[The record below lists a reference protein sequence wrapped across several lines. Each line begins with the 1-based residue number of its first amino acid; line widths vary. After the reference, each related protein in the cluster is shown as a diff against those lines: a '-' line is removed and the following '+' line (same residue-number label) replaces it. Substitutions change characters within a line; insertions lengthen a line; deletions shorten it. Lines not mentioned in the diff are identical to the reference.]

1 VIIKTVST
9 IHAIIRNIV
18 LFIIALI
25 LSLVVWLYGGISID
39 KLKLYNISV
48 DGLYLKLDKKLI
60 LKAKQVVLQK
70 TKQSPKIE
78 NIDQIFDRI
87 KHGFTFFEFVQLEK
101 VVFKNNHYAIN
112 YVNNLL
118 HVVSDEYEGVV
129 DIKRHHQELHADV
142 SLLYIKQEDITLWG
156 KVVYHLKSGTIEA
169 KGGYRAYDIEG
180 KFDFSKVKN
189 LVALKVDANETGS
202 IERII
207 HRFIKKPKINE
218 WILKRALAKHYRV
231 NRFEA
236 KGEIID
242 GVFKLDND
250 SLYGEAYA
258 QGLKVY
264 FQKDLNESVIIPEV
278 AIRYQKGNLYFFPRH
293 ATYKDKNITSAFVAI
308 EDLDE
313 SVQHL
318 KIDLNLTTQFNST
331 IQEILEAYKLKVPIV
346 QKRGVTEALLRI
358 GVNLKTHQ
366 ATFEGDFNLTKGE
379 VHIAKAPLPING
391 AKISYANK
399 VVHIK
404 EVYLETPL
412 YKGKVTGEVKLA
424 HKKADLDVDLERFSV
439 TKGKKRIVYASNLK
453 LPLSLEYHDG
463 IRFTIPSLQT
473 AIYTKQSGV
482 VMEFEDINRIKPY
495 LKVLP
500 FDIDGGKLTLNTHD
514 FHDFT
519 LSGYAQWRECFLYSQ
534 KDLCHTRLP
543 FEGSITKGD
552 LKLKIFGNKINYS
565 TYNNTV
571 YVKDLHIDLHKLLQK
586 QNTKSSDN
594 GKTDASKIHNL
605 TILGKNSIISY
616 KNYRLKTSHY
626 SIDIDGNRLLFQ
638 SNDGVANLYFKK
650 VGDKIAID
658 ALNVDDAML
667 HPLINFDALKGG
679 RYTLHLAGDT
689 PRQIEGKIVIE
700 GGTLERFQGYNNVVA
715 FLNAIPALVALSNP
729 GFNDKGYE
737 IKEGEIE
744 YTIINQNLIKFK
756 SIRIVGGSS
765 TIVGAGEINLATH
778 LVSIDLAIQ
787 TAREIG
793 KVLGSIPIVGYI
805 LVGDGKSVATGV
817 TVRGSLDNPEVQSHA
832 IKDMVS
838 LPLGMIER
846 LLKSPARLI
855 EGSKKANSKR

>member
-1 VIIKTVST
+1 MIIKTVST

-25 LSLVVWLYGGISID
+25 LSLVVWLYAGISIE
-39 KLKLYNISV
+39 KFKLYNISV

-87 KHGFTFFEFVQLEK
+87 KYGFTFFELVQLEK

-118 HVVSDEYEGVV
+118 HVVSDEYESVV
-129 DIKRHHQELHADV
+129 DIKRHGQELHADV

-156 KVVYHLKSGTIEA
+156 KVVYHLKSGTIES

-180 KFDFSKVKN
+180 KFDFGKVKN
-189 LVALKVDANETGS
+189 LVALKIDANETGS

-207 HRFIKKPKINE
+207 HRFIKKPKTNE
-218 WILKRALAKHYRV
+218 WILKRALAKRYRV
-231 NRFEA
+231 NHFEA
-236 KGEIID
+236 KGEIVN
-242 GVFKLDND
+242 GAFKLDMD

-264 FQKDLNESVIIPEV
+264 FQKDLNESVTIPEV

-293 ATYKDKNITSAFVAI
+293 ATYKEKNITSAFVAI

-318 KIDLNLTTQFNST
+318 KVDLNLTTQFDST
-331 IQEILEAYKLKVPIV
+331 IKEILEAYKLKVPIV

-366 ATFEGDFNLTKGE
+366 ATFRGDFNLTKGE

-399 VVHIK
+399 VVTLK

-439 TKGKKRIVYASNLK
+439 TKGKKRIVHASGLK
-453 LPLSLEYHDG
+453 LPVTLEYDEG
-463 IRFTIPSLQT
+463 VRFNIPTLQT
-473 AIYTKQSGV
+473 AIYTQQSNI
-482 VMEFEDINRIKPY
+482 VMDFEDINRIKSY
-495 LKVLP
+495 VKVLP
-500 FDIDGGKLTLNTHD
+500 SMLDGGKLKLTTHD
-514 FHDFT
+514 FHDFA
-519 LSGYAQWRECFLYSQ
+519 LSGHAQWRECFLYSQ
-534 KDLCHTRLP
+534 KDVCHTRLP
-543 FEGSITKGD
+543 FEGSITKGE

-586 QNTKSSDN
+586 PSGKSKGN
-594 GKTDASKIHNL
+594 GKTDASTIDNL
-605 TILGKNSIISY
+605 TILGRNSIISY
-616 KNYRLKTSHY
+616 KKYQLKTSHY
-626 SIDIDGNRLLFQ
+626 SIDMDGNRLLFQ

-658 ALNVDDAML
+658 AVNIDDTML

-679 RYTLHLAGDT
+679 KYTLHLAGDT
-689 PRQIEGKIVIE
+689 QKQIEGKIVIE
-700 GGTLERFQGYNNVVA
+700 GGTLERFQGYNNIVA

-729 GFNDKGYE
+729 GFNDKGYK
-737 IKEGEIE
+737 IKEGAIE
-744 YTIINQNLIKFK
+744 YSIINQNLIKLK

-778 LVSIDLAIQ
+778 LVSIDLAVQ

-793 KVLGSIPIVGYI
+793 KVVGAIPIVGYI

-817 TVRGSLDNPEVQSHA
+817 TIRGSLDNPQVQSHA

>member
-60 LKAKQVVLQK
+60 LKAKRVVLQK

-78 NIDQIFDRI
+78 NINQIFDRI
-87 KHGFTFFEFVQLEK
+87 KHGFTFFEFVQLEE
-101 VVFKNNHYAIN
+101 VVFKNNRYYIN

-129 DIKRHHQELHADV
+129 DIKRRGQELHADI

-156 KVVYHLKSGTIEA
+156 KVVYHLKSGTIEG

-189 LVALKVDANETGS
+189 RIALKIDANETHS

-207 HRFIKKPKINE
+207 NRFIKKPKTNE
-218 WILKRALAKHYRV
+218 WILKRALAQKYQINH
-231 NRFEA
+231 FEA
-236 KGEIID
+236 KGEIVN
-242 GVFKLDND
+242 GEFKLDTD

-264 FQKDLNESVIIPEV
+264 FQKDLNESVNIPEV
-278 AIRYQKGNLYFFPRH
+278 KIGYQKGNLYFFPRN
-293 ATYKDKNITSAFVAI
+293 ATYKDKKITSALVAI
-308 EDLDE
+308 EDLDD

-318 KIDLNLTTQFNST
+318 KVDLHLTTQLDDT
-331 IQEILEAYKLKVPIV
+331 IKEILEAYKLKLPIV
-346 QKRGVTEALLRI
+346 QKRGVTEASLRI

-366 ATFEGDFNLTKGE
+366 ATFKGDFNLTKGE
-379 VHIAKAPLPING
+379 VHIAKAPLHING
-391 AKISYANK
+391 AKIGYANK
-399 VVHIK
+399 TVTLK

-424 HKKADLDVDLERFSV
+424 QKKADLDVDLERLSV
-439 TKGKKRIVYASNLK
+439 TKGKKRIVYASQLK
-453 LPLSLEYHDG
+453 LPVTLEYDEG
-463 IRFTIPSLQT
+463 VRFSIPALQT
-473 AIYTKQSGV
+473 VIYTQQSNI
-482 VMEFEDINRIKPY
+482 VMDFEDINRIKSY
-495 LKVLP
+495 VKVLP
-500 FDIDGGKLTLNTHD
+500 SMLDGGKLKLKTHD
-514 FHDFT
+514 FNDFA

-543 FEGSITKGD
+543 FEGSIKNGE
-552 LKLKIFGNKINYS
+552 LKLKLLGNKINYS

-571 YVKDLHIDLHKLLQK
+571 YVKDLHIDLYKLLQK
-586 QNTKSSDN
+586 PNDKGN
-594 GKTDASKIHNL
+594 GKGKTESSKIHNL

-616 KNYRLKTSHY
+616 KKYQLKTSHY
-626 SIDIDGNRLLFQ
+626 SIDMDDNRLLFQ
-638 SNDGVANLYFKK
+638 SNDGVRNLYFKK

-658 ALNVDDAML
+658 AVNIDDAML

-679 RYTLHLAGDT
+679 RYRLHLRGDMHK
-689 PRQIEGKIVIE
+689 QVEGKIIIE
-700 GGTLERFQGYNNVVA
+700 GGTLERFQGYNNIVA

-729 GFNDKGYE
+729 GFNDKGYT
-737 IKEGEIE
+737 IKEGDIE
-744 YTIINQNLIKFK
+744 YTIINQNLIKLK

-765 TIVGAGEINLATH
+765 TIVGAGEIDLTTN
-778 LVSIDLAIQ
+778 LVSIDLAVQ

-793 KVLGSIPIVGYI
+793 KVVGSIPIVGYI

-817 TVRGSLDNPEVQSHA
+817 TIRGSLNNPQVQSHA

-846 LLKSPARLI
+846 LLKSPARLM
-855 EGSKKANSKR
+855 EGTKKANSKR